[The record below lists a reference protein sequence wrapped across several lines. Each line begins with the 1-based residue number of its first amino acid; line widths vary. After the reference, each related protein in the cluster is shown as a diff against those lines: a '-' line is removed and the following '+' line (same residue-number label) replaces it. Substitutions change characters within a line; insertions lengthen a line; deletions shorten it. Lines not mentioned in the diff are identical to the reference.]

1 MKISFVLDRETAACF
16 KLAGMQEV
24 YVVDSPQEAE
34 EKLAKLQ
41 GDSDMLAILIVDHI
55 FRQIPLVIERIE
67 REKYPAVLAIHGT
80 RGAVPIEPDPLA
92 ELVRR
97 KVGIEVRW

>member
-1 MKISFVLDRETAACF
+1 VKISFVLDRETAACL

-34 EKLAKLQ
+34 ERLEKLQ
-41 GDSDMLAILIVDHI
+41 GDSDVLAILIVDRM
-55 FRQIPLVIERIE
+55 FKQIPAAIERIE
-67 REKYPAVLAIHGT
+67 RQKYPAVLAIPSI
-80 RGAVPIEPDPLA
+80 RGPVPIEPDPLA